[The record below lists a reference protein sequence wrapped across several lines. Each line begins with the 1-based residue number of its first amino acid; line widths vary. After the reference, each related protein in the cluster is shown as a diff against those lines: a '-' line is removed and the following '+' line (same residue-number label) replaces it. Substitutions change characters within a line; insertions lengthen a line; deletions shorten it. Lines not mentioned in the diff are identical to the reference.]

1 MPYTQDHRSSIEMN
15 STGAEN
21 PPEFPSEEIFLK
33 NFKNI
38 SENFAKTAP
47 SIRDRSERGRKPT
60 SRCMR
65 GGERLLELTPSQKKT
80 VRHQFD
86 SFCRKVL
93 REEARDYERHIA
105 WRSDHEVC
113 QYANEHNFELE
124 QVFFH
129 VGQLD
134 YEHPDDVLLRFLRG
148 LQSSRSRIVIAE
160 TRDYFPE
167 SQMRFIP
174 PTQACFLREHI
185 QQMKVGSRQH
195 PLPAEKRNLS
205 GKPYLYSKEKTR

>member
-1 MPYTQDHRSSIEMN
+1 MIFGDTC
-15 STGAEN
+15 
-21 PPEFPSEEIFLK
+21 EE
-33 NFKNI
+33 
-38 SENFAKTAP
+38 
-47 SIRDRSERGRKPT
+47 
-60 SRCMR
+60 
-65 GGERLLELTPSQKKT
+65 LELSSFYSRQRRDTFSSAFWSTQLQSHSLQGHQKT
-80 VRHQFD
+80 HQM
-86 SFCRKVL
+86 SL
-93 REEARDYERHIA
+93 
-105 WRSDHEVC
+105 C

-134 YEHPDDVLLRFLRG
+134 YEHPDDVLLQFLRG

-205 GKPYLYSKEKTR
+205 GKPYLYSKEKTRWNLMSFDISKEIEKNLSQTAGLGYRHAAALNQLRAKLTWKSTAAS

>member
-1 MPYTQDHRSSIEMN
+1 MKATVLFCHSDEQELN
-15 STGAEN
+15 KVVGKE
-21 PPEFPSEEIFLK
+21 L
-33 NFKNI
+33 
-38 SENFAKTAP
+38 
-47 SIRDRSERGRKPT
+47 GRQYAQ
-60 SRCMR
+60 
-65 GGERLLELTPSQKKT
+65 L
-80 VRHQFD
+80 
-86 SFCRKVL
+86 
-93 REEARDYERHIA
+93 
-105 WRSDHEVC
+105 C

-195 PLPAEKRNLS
+195 LLPAEKRNLS